1 MGPRPYG
8 FHTKN
13 EIGLWFKLI
22 YNPSMKKLFIILFFS
37 LALIGSTYADARN
50 FSFEIKNTKINV
62 RTPDGFFNSTSTYP
76 EYLGQLQAM
85 YPESQIVLA
94 ALTPKTDIETSKF
107 SRYMIF
113 STLKRLTKEK
123 ISQKPFNG
131 LKEEIREQQFTLLN
145 EMRERADQAL
155 IDGSYRVGKRNGI
168 EFKILLNE
176 STPLGV
182 FFENKNSISHSSIAS
197 STRTI
202 NGISENF
209 YQIFSTSIVLIKK
222 KIIFV
227 YIYSDY
233 DSEKD
238 ITWIEGK
245 TKELVSLLIKNN

>member
-1 MGPRPYG
+1 
-8 FHTKN
+8 
-13 EIGLWFKLI
+13 
-22 YNPSMKKLFIILFFS
+22 MKKVLLIFFLTFAS
-37 LALIGSTYADARN
+37 IGQVNADSRN
-50 FSFEIKNTKINV
+50 FSFEIDNTKINV
-62 RTPDGFFNSTSTYP
+62 RTPDGFYNSASTYP
-76 EYLGQLQAM
+76 SYIGQLQAM

-107 SRYMIF
+107 TRYMIF

-131 LKEEIREQQFTLLN
+131 LREEIREQQFTLLN
-145 EMRERADQAL
+145 EIRERADQAL
-155 IDGSYRVGKRNGI
+155 IDGSYRLGKRNGI

-182 FFENKNSISHSSIAS
+182 FFENKKSISHATIVN
-197 STRTI
+197 TKRTI

-209 YQIFSTSIVLIKK
+209 LQIASTSIVLIKK

-238 ITWIEGK
+238 ITWVEGK